1 MELIG
6 HLMIIMN
13 LELNNLFGF
22 QDFKLNFSYPKKLV
36 KSTIENEYLQ
46 TKPNFRY
53 KKVNILMG
61 ANASGKTS
69 LGKALVDIFNF
80 LAKKN
85 IRAFDDNFLDEK
97 KEAYFSIDFL
107 VNDDVLYRV
116 ACTFL
121 PGKIV
126 LLDVFS
132 SEISV
137 NDSYE
142 TCVKKLK
149 AFSVES
155 DIEKLDKLPRMGWL
169 FTFPRDEK
177 SASLLKDD
185 ANILNLDILNAV
197 LQTLDTSITEVLK
210 STEVEKSYIIK
221 SKNGDVFVQNGE
233 VVDKNFLSSGTKAGL
248 DIAFLISA
256 LYKDNYGFYYCDE
269 QFSFIQS
276 DIEQAVLSLMI
287 SLLKTN
293 TQLFFTTHNLDI
305 LEMNLPI
312 HSFIF
317 LRKDDKIEVVHP
329 EEKIKKND
337 ISLRNIVKNDVLN
350 ISPDINKILS
360 IEYLNIE
367 K

>member
-1 MELIG
+1 MVV
-6 HLMIIMN
+6 MN

-22 QDFKLNFSYPKKLV
+22 QDFKVNFSYPKKLV
-36 KSTIENEYLQ
+36 KSTIENEYLE

-80 LAKKN
+80 LSKKN
-85 IRAFDDNFLDEK
+85 IKSFDDNFLDEK
-97 KEAYFSIDFL
+97 SEAYFSIDFL
-107 VNDDVLYRV
+107 VDDNVLYRAV
-116 ACTFL
+116 CTFL
-121 PGKIV
+121 PEKIV
-126 LLDVFS
+126 SLDVFS
-132 SEISV
+132 SEIAV

-142 TCVKKLK
+142 TCVKKLQK
-149 AFSVES
+149 LHGE
-155 DIEKLDKLPRMGWL
+155 DNIEKLEKLPQFGWL

-177 SASLLKDD
+177 SSSLLKDN
-185 ANILNLDILNAV
+185 ANILDLDILNAV
-197 LQTLDTSITEVLK
+197 LQTLDTSITKVLK
-210 STEVEKSYIIK
+210 SMEVDKSYIIK
-221 SKNGDVFVQNGE
+221 SKTGDLFVQNGE

-256 LYKDNYGFYYCDE
+256 LYEGTHGFYYCDE

-276 DIEQAVLSLMI
+276 DIEQSVLSLMI
-287 SLLKTN
+287 SLLKPN
-293 TQLFFTTHNLDI
+293 TQLFFTTHNTDI

-317 LRKDDKIEVVHP
+317 LRKNDKIEVVHP
-329 EEKIKKND
+329 EEKIKKNN
-337 ISLRNIVKNDVLN
+337 ISLRNIVKNDVLD

-360 IEYLNIE
+360 IEYLNE
-367 K
+367 GR